1 MPSADCMDAICA
13 YVCLLSIFWCHSVS
27 TNKVGV
33 CSKGQ
38 EDLSYSTYK
47 YNQVY
52 TSKTWN
58 MDLSLFLLFC
68 LDGDLHT
75 SRVTFNRWETS
86 RRLISIV
93 FDRVH
98 MPGCPF
104 YLRKQV
110 IASFC
115 CNKRTIYETKLCP
128 SSQNWRQFA
137 SCIML
142 ATYINCRLNSHKI
155 KPLQQEDQQ
164 SQTQKHQYK
173 IIEMHRHVFSQT
185 SANWF
190 DQALASAGSLGKQ
203 GKVKPTRML
212 QLGVPNH
219 ICL

>member
-13 YVCLLSIFWCHSVS
+13 YVCLLSIFWCHSAS

-33 CSKGQ
+33 CSKRQ
-38 EDLSYSTYK
+38 EDHIIF
-47 YNQVY
+47 NIEVY

-68 LDGDLHT
+68 LHGDLHT

-110 IASFC
+110 VASCC

-128 SSQNWRQFA
+128 SSQEQNWRPI
-137 SCIML
+137 CIL
-142 ATYINCRLNSHKI
+142 HHVGRL
-155 KPLQQEDQQ
+155 
-164 SQTQKHQYK
+164 
-173 IIEMHRHVFSQT
+173 F
-185 SANWF
+185 
-190 DQALASAGSLGKQ
+190 
-203 GKVKPTRML
+203 
-212 QLGVPNH
+212 
-219 ICL
+219 